1 MKLVINNSDTQ
12 IDIYDSESEIQLVLI
27 DIKISDD
34 SVKLIDLINDKV
46 IKVY

>member
-27 DIKISDD
+27 DIKISDG
-34 SVKLIDLINDKV
+34 SVKLIDLINDSV